1 MTYYDPHRGLKPLKI
16 NDLRRK
22 RPLPRTKKIK
32 PKPQDGDDERKRKRK
47 RHAKSSLAAHRK
59 RAGRVSSHRYK
70 SHFKRAEFW
79 HRTRSPVR

>member
-1 MTYYDPHRGLKPLKI
+1 MTCLE
-16 NDLRRK
+16 K

-59 RAGRVSSHRYK
+59 RWARVK
-70 SHFKRAEFW
+70 
-79 HRTRSPVR
+79 P